1 MLLLASDY
9 LICCHPNFTLLTIRS
24 KEVPFGSNTSH
35 FRVSSPIALSGRV
48 YRVCVAA
55 PPDDDTLSVYIA
67 ILGAFCDR
75 CSADSQHAPTSLP
88 GYPETSCSRLSGL
101 LSYAKHAQTAF
112 RELCTTAHDT
122 AQVFAIE
129 FLGHYSAIIAEG
141 AAW

>member
-24 KEVPFGSNTSH
+24 KEVPFGSNTNH

-48 YRVCVAA
+48 YRVCVAV
-55 PPDDDTLSVYIA
+55 PLDDDTLSEYIV

-101 LSYAKHAQTAF
+101 SSYAKHAQTAF
-112 RELCTTAHDT
+112 RGAVHTIRRRYLPLNSSD
-122 AQVFAIE
+122 I
-129 FLGHYSAIIAEG
+129 GSAIIAEG